1 MKSSIIRLATAK
13 RLCYVYNADPTTLT
27 LQEVIEWFEKM
38 HNIAIICSLDRL
50 QDCRK
55 KEWQCYVIDRN
66 NAVGG
71 IPPALQPE
79 RMPHFPYRSTKYNLR
94 NDRLEDGINAAITLI
109 DNTLFD
115 TIYD

>member
-1 MKSSIIRLATAK
+1 MKSSIIRSATAK
-13 RLCYVYNADPTTLT
+13 RLSYVYNGDPTDMTLNK
-27 LQEVIEWFEKM
+27 VIEWFEKM

-50 QDCRK
+50 QDCKTK
-55 KEWQCYVIDRN
+55 KWQCYVIDRN

-79 RMPHFPYRSTKYNLR
+79 RIPHFPYRSTKYNLR

-109 DNTLFD
+109 DNTLF
-115 TIYD
+115 